1 MKMKILAI
9 TLFVIGVFIA
19 CRKVEQNVS
28 NTDKY
33 TDTELNIDKNST
45 FAAEERKIKEGVMGF
60 SALSKTDRKAIVD
73 GIIMD
78 NKNVANI
85 IGNVMPIINKLK
97 KDEVVPFF

>member
-1 MKMKILAI
+1 
-9 TLFVIGVFIA
+9 
-19 CRKVEQNVS
+19 
-28 NTDKY
+28 
-33 TDTELNIDKNST
+33 
-45 FAAEERKIKEGVMGF
+45 MGF